1 MGRTRKTI
9 RPIEKNISLPETLVA
24 EVDLLLYS
32 ELEGRVPYGAW
43 KGLVQ
48 MLLEKFVEDVKR
60 VRKETV

>member
-1 MGRTRKTI
+1 MGRNRKTI

-48 MLLEKFVEDVKR
+48 ALLEKFVEGAKR